1 MDVVFDREVLTAG
14 VNLGPF
20 GIGVNRFEAD
30 AEFTDVVE
38 IFGLGAALD

>member
-1 MDVVFDREVLTAG
+1 MDVVFDREVLVPG

-30 AEFTDVVE
+30 TEFTDVVE
-38 IFGLGAALD
+38 IFGLGAVFD